1 MTGAVDGR
9 FRAAAVGYLA
19 YGLVYYVGGLYLI
32 TQGVGVMGGR
42 RGSLTFWAVA
52 GLLPLLLIP
61 FLLWARRRWFE
72 RWVVTRRDFAR
83 LVAIF
88 LTFRALKVGETA
100 LNTDGA
106 AVAAPWGGVLMTF
119 QTGAALFLVVT
130 LAALVLVARAAW
142 AAEERGEAP

>member
-1 MTGAVDGR
+1 MSVVDAR
-9 FRAAAVGYLA
+9 FRAAAFGYLA

-42 RGSLTFWAVA
+42 RGSFMFWAIA
-52 GLLPLLLIP
+52 GLVPLLAIP

-88 LTFRALKVGETA
+88 LAFRALKVGEVA
-100 LNTDGA
+100 FNKDGA

-119 QTGAALFLVVT
+119 QTGAALFLIVT
-130 LAALVLVARAAW
+130 LAALVVVARAAW
-142 AAEERGEAP
+142 AAEERGDAA